1 MTEKVDLIWREQPTF
16 PATGQ
21 REAYRLNVLS
31 PYLMDRLGQCRGGS
45 VFMPCKLAPYM
56 LTLAHRHPV
65 NPIKQF
71 AMPKIKRIYL
81 SSHSHTDIGYTDHQ
95 DTVFRQHLGFI
106 DDAIELGEATA
117 HYPEASRYKWTCEVT
132 SFVERYFQQRPA
144 AQVDR
149 FLELHRRGQM
159 AVAGMQYHWTP
170 MLSTAGML
178 RSLLPV
184 RRLREDYGISIS
196 AAMQCDVNGA
206 SWLWADL
213 LPAIDIH
220 TLTMS
225 INMHR
230 GRRPEPD
237 LNAFWWQGPG
247 GGRLLSF
254 NGPHYLYGIFRYG
267 LSDMNFV
274 DELLPPQLA
283 KLEAREDYPYDFLYA
298 QITHPARVDNGPP
311 LPQMADF
318 TRDWNAAGRE
328 PRLIFTTIDGFAR
341 MLHEDYGETLDVW
354 SGDWADWWADGV
366 GSSIYETSLNRQT
379 EELLPL
385 LDYLATQ
392 VADADLGLI
401 EEAYHLVS
409 LYDEHTWGGFSSI
422 RRPHS
427 PFTRASYNRK
437 ASFAYGGYG
446 LTHELLAD
454 TGRKLARAVTG
465 VTPEGEAWRRWGQ
478 YISADP
484 AAAADN
490 NHFLALNS
498 CGWARHIRHPLPPDM
513 GGAAPHGVLEQ
524 FLIGNYREE
533 PPLIADTP
541 AEMMIDLELPAFSYA
556 VIAARAIDEAA
567 PDCAV
572 GEGRLENAWY
582 RLQID
587 PQSGGLLSWYD
598 KELDRELV
606 KSDDLWRFGQ
616 YIYEWVDHPDDRRAI
631 FALDFDREDFGVRH
645 EETPFRRSG
654 PSAVEIMPARQL
666 PDRLELEARLGAKG
680 AKSVKVRYSLP
691 GHQKAL
697 HIDMLIDK
705 TFQTLAEAVYVP
717 FPLALDGGHSFHLDL
732 NGLPLEPEREQLLG
746 SCRDWYGIHRWAEA
760 GDSAVSVTLAP
771 LDSPLIQVGGITT
784 GRWAHELD
792 ARQPTLVSWALHNHW
807 DTNFKASQGEAILQ
821 RYRLTSSAA
830 YDPAASSRFA
840 IEAGLP
846 PLILRV
852 PGAELGA
859 SGVFMQ
865 ADPEGACELQ
875 LKRAADGRG
884 LIVHAYNLGEAD
896 VEQRLSFPALALES
910 ACVCDPVEVDGAP
923 LASAAGGF
931 TLSVPPRSVA
941 CARVIVADGA

>member
-1 MTEKVDLIWREQPTF
+1 
-16 PATGQ
+16 
-21 REAYRLNVLS
+21 
-31 PYLMDRLGQCRGGS
+31 
-45 VFMPCKLAPYM
+45 
-56 LTLAHRHPV
+56 
-65 NPIKQF
+65 
-71 AMPKIKRIYL
+71 MPKIKRIYL
-81 SSHSHTDIGYTDHQ
+81 TSHTHTDIGYTDHQ

-117 HYPEASRYKWTCEVT
+117 DYPEAARYKWTCEVT
-132 SFVERYFQQRPA
+132 AFVERYFQERPA

-184 RRLREDYGISIS
+184 RRLRDNYGIVIS

-237 LNAFWWQGPG
+237 LNAFWWRGPAG
-247 GGRLLSF
+247 RRLLAF

-283 KLEAREDYPYDFLYA
+283 QLEARDDYPYDFLYA

-311 LPQMADF
+311 LPHMADF
-318 TRDWNAAGRE
+318 VRDWNASGRE
-328 PRLIFTTIDGFAR
+328 PQLIFTTIDGFAQSLR
-341 MLHEDYGETLDVW
+341 QDYGETLDEW
-354 SGDWADWWADGV
+354 RGDWADWWADGV

-392 VADADLGLI
+392 VDSADLGLI

-409 LYDEHTWGGFSSI
+409 LYDEHTWGGFTSI

-454 TGRKLARAVTG
+454 AGRKLAREITG

-478 YISADP
+478 YITADP
-484 AAAADN
+484 ADAPDN
-490 NHFLALNS
+490 FHYLVLNS

-513 GGAAPHGVLEQ
+513 GGAAPYGVLEQ
-524 FLIGNYREE
+524 FLIGNYRED

-541 AEMMIDLELPAFSYA
+541 SDMMIDLELPAFSYA
-556 VIAARAIDEAA
+556 VIAPRSPVTA
-567 PDCAV
+567 PDSAI
-572 GEGRLENAWY
+572 GEGSIENRWY

-587 PQSGGLLSWYD
+587 PQTGGLLSWYD
-598 KELDRELV
+598 KELGRELV
-606 KSDDLWRFGQ
+606 NSDDLWRLGQ

-645 EETPFRRSG
+645 EDSPFRRSG
-654 PSAVEIMPARQL
+654 PSAVEIMPARRL
-666 PDRLELEARLGAKG
+666 PGRLEIEARLQAKG
-680 AKSVKVRYSLP
+680 AKSVNARYSLP
-691 GHQKAL
+691 AHQKAL

-717 FPLALDGGHSFHLDL
+717 FPLALDGGHTFHLDL
-732 NGLPLEPEREQLLG
+732 NGVPLEPEREQLPG
-746 SCRDWYGIHRWAEA
+746 SCRDWYGVHRWAEV
-760 GDSAVSVTLAP
+760 GNSDVSVTLAP

-792 ARQPTLVSWALHNHW
+792 ARRPTLISWALHNHW
-807 DTNFKASQGEAILQ
+807 DTNFKASQGEAILG
-821 RYRLTSSAA
+821 RYRLTSSAG

-840 IEAGLP
+840 LDASLP
-846 PLILRV
+846 PLVVRV
-852 PGAELGA
+852 PGAALGA
-859 SGVFMQ
+859 SGTFMQ

-884 LIVHAYNLGEAD
+884 LIVHACSLGEKA
-896 VEQRLSFPALALES
+896 VEQRLSFPGQGIIS
-910 ACVCDPVEVDGAP
+910 ACLCNPIGVDGAALP
-923 LASAAGGF
+923 VTGGGI

-941 CARVIVADGA
+941 CARVIFA